1 MPDSASGRRPTAD
14 GRTPVRL
21 AYLGPPGTFGE
32 EAARRYAPEA
42 DLLPFPS
49 HAAVAAAVE
58 SGLADLGVVA
68 IENAINGSVAET
80 LDILIH
86 ETTLQIQA
94 EVVLPIE
101 HNLVAKP
108 GTRASDV
115 KVIYSHTQALGQ
127 CRSFLERCFPKAQ
140 VEAALSTAEAVE
152 LALRRDGDAAA
163 ISTRRA
169 ADLYGAEVLATGIG
183 DTANNVTRFIVLG
196 RGKQPSTGRDRTSI
210 AFTFAEDRPGSLAGV
225 LKAFAEANINC
236 TKIESRPTKATFG
249 EYVFLIDFEGH
260 QDDPPMAA
268 VLEKVRPLCANLNV
282 FGSYPRFK

>member
-1 MPDSASGRRPTAD
+1 MSAAP
-14 GRTPVRL
+14 RL
-21 AYLGPPGTFGE
+21 AYLGPAGTFGE
-32 EAARRYAPEA
+32 EAARRFAPGA
-42 DLLPFPS
+42 SLIPFPS

-108 GTRASDV
+108 GTAADAV

-127 CRSFLERCFPKAQ
+127 CRRFLERCFPRAQ
-140 VEAALSTAEAVE
+140 MEAALSTSEAVE
-152 LALRRDGDAAA
+152 LAMRRDGDAAA

-169 ADLYGAEVLATGIG
+169 AELYGAEVLATGIG
-183 DTANNVTRFIVLG
+183 DSANNVTRFLILG
-196 RGKQPSTGRDRTSI
+196 RGRPAATGRDRTSI

-225 LKAFAEANINC
+225 LNAFAAANINC

-260 QDDPPMAA
+260 VDDPRIRTLLAE
-268 VLEKVRPLCANLNV
+268 VGPLCSELKV
-282 FGSYPRFK
+282 FGSYPRF